1 MELFAEAGL
10 TALMEKRE
18 RLTAYL
24 SFLLSGLPLET
35 ARLVTPSDPA
45 QRGAQLSVRVRKD
58 ARELVQRLGQAGV
71 VADFR
76 APDILR
82 VAPVPLY
89 NSFMDVWRFARALR
103 SHVAA

>member
-1 MELFAEAGL
+1 MLDLDDIQGDVPIGLQKDFEDFIFFKVLDKGSFKLALRRDVIGRITSTRRAQQRELAI
-10 TALMEKRE
+10 
-18 RLTAYL
+18 
-24 SFLLSGLPLET
+24 
-35 ARLVTPSDPA
+35 A
-45 QRGAQLSVRVRKD
+45 QR
-58 ARELVQRLGQAGV
+58 QRLGQAGV

-103 SHVAA
+103 SHVAE